1 MKCQKCLHN
10 SESQERNC
18 IEKVPIFGSL
28 TKEEMI
34 EVSMTAIHR
43 EYKKGEAIYLEGELS
58 EKLFIINKGKVKISK
73 LSEEGK
79 EQIIRILEVGEFM
92 GELTLF
98 THSPLK
104 NYAEAIETTI
114 VCIIDSKKINSL
126 IEKSPSIALKI
137 IKELSIRLE
146 KTESLI
152 ESLGLRDVEQRVAD
166 ILLKMADDNNIIQLS
181 ISKKNLASHIGMR
194 QETLSRK
201 LSRFQEKGWIK
212 QEGQR
217 KIIIL
222 KRERLESMVVFNK

>member
-1 MKCQKCLHN
+1 MKCQKCSHN

-18 IEKVPIFGSL
+18 IEKVPIFSNL
-28 TKEEMI
+28 TREEMI
-34 EVSMTAIHR
+34 EVSMTATHR

-58 EKLFIINKGKVKISK
+58 EKLFVINKGRVKISK

-104 NYAEAIETTI
+104 SYAEAIETTT
-114 VCIIDSKKINSL
+114 VCIIDSKKINNL
-126 IEKSPSIALKI
+126 IEKRPSIALKI
-137 IKELSIRLE
+137 IKELSMRLE

-166 ILLKMADDNNIIQLS
+166 ILLRMADDNNVIQLS
-181 ISKKNLASHIGMR
+181 ISKKNLASHIGMS

-201 LSRFQEKGWIK
+201 LSSFQEKGWIK

-222 KRERLESMVVFNK
+222 KRETLESIGSI